1 MFYYLHKTSLTRG
14 GSYIKSPKWLGNK
27 RATINPK
34 NKKDENI
41 FQYALILALNHQ
53 IIERDHQ
60 GILKIKP
67 FINQYNWKDIDF
79 PSQQKDW
86 KKFEKKNKRQL
97 LLIYNLYHTI
107 LKKFGL
113 HTNQNITMSAKIK

>member
-14 GSYIKSPKWLGNK
+14 GSYIKSPKWLGKK

-53 IIERDHQ
+53 TIERDHQ

-79 PSQQKDW
+79 PSHQKDW
-86 KKFEKKNKRQL
+86 KKFEKKRAAIAL
-97 LLIYNLYHTI
+97 
-107 LKKFGL
+107 
-113 HTNQNITMSAKIK
+113 NI